1 MSFVRWIIEGHEG
14 RIWVESEVGVGS
26 TFSFSLPVRDRV
38 HADEATHPS
47 ILDLP
52 PLCILLV
59 EDGGV
64 NQRRVTRLLEKVG
77 HTVIAAGNGNQA
89 LEKMAE
95 EELDVVLMDIEMPIM
110 DGMTAIRNLRKR
122 EAGRPGRLPV
132 IALTAHTEAS
142 DRQRILGAGA
152 YGYLV
157 KPVGI
162 EALLSM
168 IAQILHP
175 G

>member
-1 MSFVRWIIEGHEG
+1 MM
-14 RIWVESEVGVGS
+14 
-26 TFSFSLPVRDRV
+26 L
-38 HADEATHPS
+38 A
-47 ILDLP
+47 
-52 PLCILLV
+52 

-64 NQRRVTRLLEKVG
+64 KQRRVTRLLEKVG
-77 HTVIAAGNGNQA
+77 HTVIAVKNGNQA

-95 EELDVVLMDIEMPIM
+95 KELDLVLMDIELSIM
-110 DGMTAIRNLRKR
+110 DGVTAIRNLRKR

-152 YGYLV
+152 DGYLV